1 MDAALRAQIAG
12 GGGMKLKKVQTRDS
26 SGVRGAGAIVGEEGA
41 AASDATPAIN
51 NSQPDLKDIRS
62 QLAGMFGGP
71 PPPPK
76 AASSEAAAPPAPPP
90 APPAP
95 PPPPLAPPPLAP
107 PALAPPPLAP
117 PPLAPP
123 APPLPA
129 AAGSS
134 STAVAVAAPPPVTT
148 AEHTIPGIG
157 ATVPA
162 ASKRRPSSARR
173 AASGLEQQ
181 QRWMQAANAAPA
193 AEPAAAEP
201 EPAEAATG
209 SADAAAAAPAPV
221 EAEARRKEEKEA
233 AKAARKEAKQA
244 DKRAAL
250 QRRQSDMLQMLRSVP
265 FVEVSIESAAAVGS
279 DSHVEYS
286 IRLAVPHD
294 AFRKASHVVGR
305 RYSEFAALHDALA
318 KSWGRKVELPRLPAK
333 RFTLGGLSERQVEE
347 RRRGLEEYLTQ
358 LVAILNWSLEQSLR
372 DFFEVDGWLKE
383 RRPKV
388 AAGGEPDE

>member
-1 MDAALRAQIAG
+1 MKVGGLLVKTLAKPVARQLKVDAEHVGWLREACTSIG
-12 GGGMKLKKVQTRDS
+12 QTTNYLTSRL
-26 SGVRGAGAIVGEEGA
+26 
-41 AASDATPAIN
+41 TH
-51 NSQPDLKDIRS
+51 
-62 QLAGMFGGP
+62 
-71 PPPPK
+71 
-76 AASSEAAAPPAPPP
+76 ASSLDKWKKPYKHIELKATEAREKGAEIVSEGFVLTVAVTVMGYEYNRQNNYKEAA
-90 APPAP
+90 
-95 PPPPLAPPPLAP
+95 
-107 PALAPPPLAP
+107 
-117 PPLAPP
+117 
-123 APPLPA
+123 
-129 AAGSS
+129 
-134 STAVAVAAPPPVTT
+134 
-148 AEHTIPGIG
+148 
-157 ATVPA
+157 
-162 ASKRRPSSARR
+162 
-173 AASGLEQQ
+173 
-181 QRWMQAANAAPA
+181 
-193 AEPAAAEP
+193 
-201 EPAEAATG
+201 
-209 SADAAAAAPAPV
+209 
-221 EAEARRKEEKEA
+221 ARRKEEKEA

-279 DSHVEYS
+279 DSHVTYS

>member
-1 MDAALRAQIAG
+1 MDAG
-12 GGGMKLKKVQTRDS
+12 G
-26 SGVRGAGAIVGEEGA
+26 E
-41 AASDATPAIN
+41 
-51 NSQPDLKDIRS
+51 
-62 QLAGMFGGP
+62 
-71 PPPPK
+71 
-76 AASSEAAAPPAPPP
+76 
-90 APPAP
+90 
-95 PPPPLAPPPLAP
+95 
-107 PALAPPPLAP
+107 
-117 PPLAPP
+117 
-123 APPLPA
+123 
-129 AAGSS
+129 
-134 STAVAVAAPPPVTT
+134 
-148 AEHTIPGIG
+148 
-157 ATVPA
+157 
-162 ASKRRPSSARR
+162 RRARR
-173 AASGLEQQ
+173 RARRRCG
-181 QRWMQAANAAPA
+181 
-193 AEPAAAEP
+193 
-201 EPAEAATG
+201 PAEAATG
-209 SADAAAAAPAPV
+209 SADAAAAAAPAPV

>member
-1 MDAALRAQIAG
+1 MA
-12 GGGMKLKKVQTRDS
+12 
-26 SGVRGAGAIVGEEGA
+26 
-41 AASDATPAIN
+41 
-51 NSQPDLKDIRS
+51 
-62 QLAGMFGGP
+62 
-71 PPPPK
+71 
-76 AASSEAAAPPAPPP
+76 
-90 APPAP
+90 
-95 PPPPLAPPPLAP
+95 APPPL
-107 PALAPPPLAP
+107 
-117 PPLAPP
+117 
-123 APPLPA
+123 
-129 AAGSS
+129 
-134 STAVAVAAPPPVTT
+134 TT
-148 AEHTIPGIG
+148 AEHTIPDG

-162 ASKRRPSSARR
+162 TSKRRPSSARR

-181 QRWMQAANAAPA
+181 QRWMQAANAVPPRIRRRRAGV
-193 AEPAAAEP
+193 
-201 EPAEAATG
+201 AEAATG

-358 LVAILNWSLEQSLR
+358 LSPS
-372 DFFEVDGWLKE
+372 
-383 RRPKV
+383 
-388 AAGGEPDE
+388 

>member
-1 MDAALRAQIAG
+1 MENFIGDAVNRTSATMDAALRAQIAG
-12 GGGMKLKKVQTRDS
+12 GGNMKLKKVQTRDS

-76 AASSEAAAPPAPPP
+76 AASSEAAAPPAPPAP
-90 APPAP
+90 A
-95 PPPPLAPPPLAP
+95 PPPLAPPPLAP

-117 PPLAPP
+117 
-123 APPLPA
+123 
-129 AAGSS
+129 
-134 STAVAVAAPPPVTT
+134 PPPVTT

-233 AKAARKEAKQA
+233 AKVARKEAKQA

-279 DSHVEYS
+279 DSHVTYS

-347 RRRGLEEYLTQ
+347 RRRGLEEYLKQ

>member
-1 MDAALRAQIAG
+1 
-12 GGGMKLKKVQTRDS
+12 
-26 SGVRGAGAIVGEEGA
+26 
-41 AASDATPAIN
+41 
-51 NSQPDLKDIRS
+51 
-62 QLAGMFGGP
+62 
-71 PPPPK
+71 
-76 AASSEAAAPPAPPP
+76 
-90 APPAP
+90 
-95 PPPPLAPPPLAP
+95 
-107 PALAPPPLAP
+107 
-117 PPLAPP
+117 
-123 APPLPA
+123 
-129 AAGSS
+129 
-134 STAVAVAAPPPVTT
+134 
-148 AEHTIPGIG
+148 
-157 ATVPA
+157 
-162 ASKRRPSSARR
+162 
-173 AASGLEQQ
+173 
-181 QRWMQAANAAPA
+181 
-193 AEPAAAEP
+193 
-201 EPAEAATG
+201 
-209 SADAAAAAPAPV
+209 
-221 EAEARRKEEKEA
+221 
-233 AKAARKEAKQA
+233 
-244 DKRAAL
+244 
-250 QRRQSDMLQMLRSVP
+250 MLQMLRSVP